1 MNEQCQ
7 PTAPSAVLVTFLLI
21 AAFTGPA
28 GATDDPRESFD
39 LQVPQA
45 PAVVVVEGKPR
56 LVYELHLT
64 NFSRD
69 PLVLQRV
76 DVLNADGVTISTVQ
90 GESLAARL
98 GRIGA
103 VQQDD
108 LLTVAQGARR
118 VLYLEIDLDRMPPKV
133 LMHRVTY
140 AQGPELHADADVRGG
155 WTSIR
160 QQTPPVLG
168 PPLRGGPWVAIYGPF
183 WERGHRRVLYT
194 VDGRA
199 RIPGRFAVDWFLA
212 DDEGRFAPEGSQQ
225 VDSAYG
231 YGAEVLA
238 VADALVV
245 VARDGMPE
253 AGNTPRRRHAL
264 TDDAGNYVVLRLDD
278 DHYVFYE
285 HLAPGSIRVA
295 PGERVRKGQ
304 VIAAVGSTG
313 SSRRAHL
320 HLHIGDGES
329 TLGAE
334 GLPFTLDAFSLLGS
348 YADLDELGNQPWAP
362 HDPSAGDARRS
373 RELPAPNVVLQFDD
387 VIGTAD

>member
-1 MNEQCQ
+1 
-7 PTAPSAVLVTFLLI
+7 
-21 AAFTGPA
+21 
-28 GATDDPRESFD
+28 
-39 LQVPQA
+39 
-45 PAVVVVEGKPR
+45 
-56 LVYELHLT
+56 
-64 NFSRD
+64 
-69 PLVLQRV
+69 
-76 DVLNADGVTISTVQ
+76 
-90 GESLAARL
+90 
-98 GRIGA
+98 
-103 VQQDD
+103 
-108 LLTVAQGARR
+108 
-118 VLYLEIDLDRMPPKV
+118 
-133 LMHRVTY
+133 MHRVAY
-140 AQGPELHADADVRGG
+140 AHGPELQASGDVRGG
-155 WTSIR
+155 RTSIR

-168 PPLRGGPWVAIYGPF
+168 PPLRGGPWVAAYGPS

-238 VADALVV
+238 VADALVL

-253 AGNTPRRRHAL
+253 AGAEPAPRRDL
-264 TDDAGNYVVLRLDD
+264 TDDAGNHVVLRLDD
-278 DHYVFYE
+278 DHYIFYE

-320 HLHIGDGES
+320 HFHVADGDS

-334 GLPFTLDAFSLLGS
+334 GLPFALEAFSLLGS
-348 YADLDELGNQPWAP
+348 YAGIDELGNQPWAQ

-373 RELPAPNVVLQFDD
+373 SELPAPNVVLQFDD
-387 VIGTAD
+387 VMTSAD